1 MSYAIPDEPRPTSL
15 SKYAF
20 RPTAPLL
27 AMMTCGAWLSWP
39 WFAFNSFAIGSPTRR
54 KELAMCAA
62 ALLGSAALAG
72 VFMALYNR
80 DIIESRAAIRLGLLA
95 ISTFKLTMAYSISTV
110 QSRTFHVYEYYGG
123 KVRPAYSVLLAGYY
137 LRGIIVGGLDDPFW
151 VIIIS
156 VVL

>member
-1 MSYAIPDEPRPTSL
+1 MSYTLPDEPYKTSL

-62 ALLGSAALAG
+62 AVLGTAALAG
-72 VFMALYNR
+72 VFLALWNR
-80 DIIESRAAIRLGLLA
+80 DIIESKAAIRIGLLA
-95 ISTFKLTMAYSISTV
+95 ISSFKLTMAYAICNV
-110 QSRTFHVYEYYGG
+110 QSRTFHVYE
-123 KVRPAYSVLLAGYY
+123 
-137 LRGIIVGGLDDPFW
+137 
-151 VIIIS
+151 
-156 VVL
+156 